1 VQAGSRKKSNA
12 KLASFSFGRREALE
26 LRVRPTSGGARSP
39 RKTQSFLILEGISIR
54 EKVARRREE
63 GVGWC
68 GYTSQKG
75 TRDRDDRRRRSGLI
89 KTEKKKKKI
98 DGKGNRTCGVTEKFQ
113 E

>member
-1 VQAGSRKKSNA
+1 M
-12 KLASFSFGRREALE
+12 
-26 LRVRPTSGGARSP
+26 RPTSGGARSP
-39 RKTQSFLILEGISIR
+39 RKTQSFLILESISIR

-89 KTEKKKKKI
+89 KTEKKKI